1 MSDGKRRRTNLPY
14 QQLGGLLVHDMIDIR
29 KNWEA
34 PVTFVTGINRKS
46 DMALGFRFDAIK
58 RALGI
63 RNYRI
68 YTSGNIVAHFG
79 MWAYRIGL
87 LSLTWELTG
96 SAFWLGA
103 MAMADLFP
111 TVVLSPL
118 AGALTER
125 INRMGM
131 MRFTVI
137 FTAVQS
143 TALGLLCLS
152 GTATIAVVFTLA
164 LLLGIVL
171 AVNHPMRLVIVTN
184 LVTKEAVPSALAIN
198 SLVFNVAR
206 VAGPSVAGGIIA
218 AAGDDSTLLGTAI
231 VFGFC
236 AAGHVVFAAALFLV
250 RMTSL
255 AIPKKSSALR
265 HIPAEIMEGF
275 RYAAGHPGIGPLL
288 FILFTVG
295 VTARGYADLLAGY
308 VDTVFG
314 LGTDAFGIMLSSVGL
329 GAVLGGLWL
338 AQRGQVQ
345 GLTTLFLSYLLVL
358 ALVLLLFTAT
368 DSFYLAVVC
377 VFVAGFAQTV
387 AGTGEHTLI
396 QTAVDEHLRGRV
408 VSLYGAVSRGTPAL
422 GALIMGAIGDEIGLR
437 WPIAGGAVLCIGL
450 WAWGHSKRRQ
460 FAAALETPPV
470 ERAA

>member
-1 MSDGKRRRTNLPY
+1 MKT
-14 QQLGGLLVHDMIDIR
+14 
-29 KNWEA
+29 
-34 PVTFVTGINRKS
+34 PVTLVAGSQRKS
-46 DMALGFRFDAIK
+46 AMALGFRFDAIK

-87 LSLTWELTG
+87 LSLTWELTH

-111 TVVLSPL
+111 TVILSPL

-125 INRMGM
+125 LNRMAM

-137 FTAVQS
+137 FTGIQS
-143 TALGLLCLS
+143 GALGLLCVN
-152 GTATIAVVFTLA
+152 GTATIEIVFALA
-164 LLLGIVL
+164 LLLGIVQ

-184 LVTKEAVPSALAIN
+184 LVTREAVPSALAIN

-206 VAGPSVAGGIIA
+206 VAGPSIAGGIIA
-218 AAGDDSTLLGTAI
+218 AAGEEARMVGTAV

-236 AAGHVVFAAALFLV
+236 VAGHVVFASALFMV

-255 AIPKKSSALR
+255 AIPKQSSALR
-265 HIPAEIMEGF
+265 HVPGEIMEGF
-275 RYAAGHPGIGPLL
+275 RYAARHPGIGPLL
-288 FILFTVG
+288 VILFTVG

-338 AQRGQVQ
+338 AQRGHVQ
-345 GLTTLFLSYLLVL
+345 GLTRLFLSYLLVL
-358 ALVLLLFTAT
+358 ALVLLVLTAS
-368 DSFYLAVVC
+368 DHFYLAVLC
-377 VFVAGFAQTV
+377 VFIAGFAQTV
-387 AGTGEHTLI
+387 AGTGEHQLI
-396 QTAVDEHLRGRV
+396 QASVDEHMRGRV

-450 WAWGHSKRRQ
+450 WAWGFSKRHQ
-460 FAAALETPPV
+460 LAAALETPPV
-470 ERAA
+470 ERGH

>member
-1 MSDGKRRRTNLPY
+1 MAGIIERPY
-14 QQLGGLLVHDMIDIR
+14 R
-29 KNWEA
+29 KFA
-34 PVTFVTGINRKS
+34 
-46 DMALGFRFDAIK
+46 MALGFRFDAIK
-58 RALGI
+58 RALSI

-87 LSLTWELTG
+87 LSLTWELTH

-111 TVVLSPL
+111 TVILSPP

-137 FTAVQS
+137 FTALQS

-152 GTATIAVVFTLA
+152 GTATIALVFPLA
-164 LLLGIVL
+164 LLLGIVQ

-184 LVTKEAVPSALAIN
+184 LVIREAVPSALAIN

-206 VAGPSVAGGIIA
+206 VAGPSIAGGIIA
-218 AAGDDSTLLGTAI
+218 AAGDDARMSGTAI

-236 AAGHVVFAAALFLV
+236 AAGHVVFAAALFMV

-255 AIPKKSSALR
+255 AIPRESASLR
-265 HIPAEIMEGF
+265 HIPGEIMQGF

-288 FILFTVG
+288 VILFTVG
-295 VTARGYADLLAGY
+295 LTARGYADLLAGY

-314 LGTDAFGIMLSSVGL
+314 LGTDAFGILLSSVGL

-338 AQRGQVQ
+338 AQRGHVQ
-345 GLTTLFLSYLLVL
+345 GLTNLFLAYLLVL
-358 ALVLLLFTAT
+358 AIVLILFTAT
-368 DSFYLAVVC
+368 DNFYLAVVC

-396 QTAVDEHLRGRV
+396 QASVDEHLRGRV

-422 GALIMGAIGDEIGLR
+422 GALIMGWIGDQVGLR

-450 WAWGHSKRRQ
+450 WAWGYSKRHQ
-460 FAAALETPPV
+460 LAEALETAPPV
-470 ERAA
+470 GREA

>member
-1 MSDGKRRRTNLPY
+1 
-14 QQLGGLLVHDMIDIR
+14 
-29 KNWEA
+29 
-34 PVTFVTGINRKS
+34 
-46 DMALGFRFDAIK
+46 MAVGFRFDAIK

-79 MWAYRIGL
+79 VWAYRIGL
-87 LSLTWELTG
+87 LSLTWELTE

-125 INRMGM
+125 INRMAM

-137 FTAVQS
+137 FTGLQS
-143 TALGLLCLS
+143 S
-152 GTATIAVVFTLA
+152 VLA
-164 LLLGIVL
+164 LLCVNGTASIAIVFPLALVLGIVL
-171 AVNHPMRLVIVTN
+171 AINHPMRLVIVTN
-184 LVTKEAVPSALAIN
+184 LVGRDAVPSALAIN

-206 VAGPSVAGGIIA
+206 VAGPSIAGGIIA
-218 AAGDDSTLLGTAI
+218 ATGDGTNLLGTAI

-236 AAGHVVFAAALFLV
+236 AVGHLIFAIALFMV
-250 RMTSL
+250 RMNSL
-255 AIPKKSSALR
+255 EIPHKPKPLS
-265 HIPAEIMEGF
+265 HIPGEIMEGF
-275 RYAAGHPGIGPLL
+275 RYAAAHPGIGPLL
-288 FILFTVG
+288 FILFVVG
-295 VTARGYADLLAGY
+295 LTARGYADLFAGY

-314 LGTDAFGIMLSSVGL
+314 LDTDAFGLLLSSVGL

-338 AQRGQVQ
+338 AQRGHIA
-345 GLTTLFLSYLLVL
+345 GLTRIFLAYILVL
-358 ALVLLLFTAT
+358 AWALILFSVT
-368 DSFYLAVVC
+368 DHFYLAMFW

-396 QTAVDEHLRGRV
+396 QAAVDEHLRGRV

-422 GALIMGAIGDEIGLR
+422 GALVMGWLGDEIGLR
-437 WPIAGGAVLCIGL
+437 LPIAGGAVICIGL
-450 WAWGHSKRRQ
+450 WGWAYSKRHQ
-460 FAAALETPPV
+460 LAEALETPPG
-470 ERAA
+470 ERGV

>member
-1 MSDGKRRRTNLPY
+1 
-14 QQLGGLLVHDMIDIR
+14 
-29 KNWEA
+29 
-34 PVTFVTGINRKS
+34 
-46 DMALGFRFDAIK
+46 MALGFRFDAIK

-79 MWAYRIGL
+79 VWAYRIGL
-87 LSLTWELTG
+87 LSLTWELTE

-125 INRMGM
+125 INRMAM

-137 FTAVQS
+137 FTGLQS
-143 TALGLLCLS
+143 SVLVLLCIYGIPS
-152 GTATIAVVFTLA
+152 IAIVFPLA

-171 AVNHPMRLVIVTN
+171 AINHPMRLVIVTN
-184 LVTKEAVPSALAIN
+184 LVTRDAVSSALAIN

-206 VAGPSVAGGIIA
+206 VAGPSIAGGIIA
-218 AAGDDSTLLGTAI
+218 ATGDGANLLGTAI

-236 AAGHVVFAAALFLV
+236 AVGHLVFAVALFMV
-250 RMTSL
+250 RMNGL
-255 AIPKKSSALR
+255 AIPHKPKPLS
-265 HIPAEIMEGF
+265 HVPGEIMAGF
-275 RYAAGHPGIGPLL
+275 RYAAAHPGIGPLL

-295 VTARGYADLLAGY
+295 LTARGYADLFAGY
-308 VDTVFG
+308 VDTVYG
-314 LGTDAFGIMLSSVGL
+314 LDADAFGLLLSSVGL

-338 AQRGQVQ
+338 AQRGHVE
-345 GLTTLFLSYLLVL
+345 GLTRVFLAYILVL
-358 ALVLLLFTAT
+358 ACALILFSVT
-368 DSFYLAVVC
+368 DHFYLAMFW

-387 AGTGEHTLI
+387 AGTGEHMLI
-396 QTAVDEHLRGRV
+396 QAAVDEHMRGRV

-422 GALIMGAIGDEIGLR
+422 GALVMGWLGDEIGLR
-437 WPIAGGAVLCIGL
+437 WPIAGGAVLCIGI
-450 WAWGHSKRRQ
+450 WAWAYAKRHQ
-460 FAAALETPPV
+460 LAGALEAAPG
-470 ERAA
+470 ERGA

>member
-1 MSDGKRRRTNLPY
+1 
-14 QQLGGLLVHDMIDIR
+14 
-29 KNWEA
+29 
-34 PVTFVTGINRKS
+34 
-46 DMALGFRFDAIK
+46 MALGFRFDAIK

-125 INRMGM
+125 VNRMAM

-137 FTAVQS
+137 FTLFQS
-143 TALGLLCLS
+143 SFLAFLCLN
-152 GTATIAVVFTLA
+152 GTASIAVVFPLA
-164 LLLGIVL
+164 LLLGVVL
-171 AVNHPMRLVIVTN
+171 AINHPMRLVIVTN
-184 LVTKEAVPSALAIN
+184 LVTRDAVPSALAIN

-206 VAGPSVAGGIIA
+206 VAGPSIAGGIIA
-218 AAGDDSTLLGTAI
+218 AAGDNAVLQGTAV

-236 AAGHVVFAAALFLV
+236 TVGHVVFAAALFMVKMNGLEV
-250 RMTSL
+250 PR
-255 AIPKKSSALR
+255 KSASLR
-265 HIPAEIMEGF
+265 HVPSEIMEGF
-275 RYAAGHPGIGPLL
+275 RYAAAHPGIGPLL
-288 FILFTVG
+288 IILFIVG
-295 VTARGYADLLAGY
+295 ITARGYADLFAGY

-314 LGTDAFGIMLSSVGL
+314 LGTDAFGYLLSSVGL

-338 AQRGQVQ
+338 AQRGHVQ
-345 GLTTLFLSYLLVL
+345 GLTRVFLTYLLVL
-358 ALVLLLFTAT
+358 ACVLVLFTAT
-368 DSFYLAVVC
+368 DNFYFAIMC

-396 QTAVDEHLRGRV
+396 QSAVDEKMRGRV

-422 GALIMGAIGDEIGLR
+422 GALVMGWLGDEIGLR
-437 WPIAGGAVLCIGL
+437 WPIAGGAMLCIGL
-450 WAWGHSKRRQ
+450 WVWAFSKRYQ
-460 FAAALETPPV
+460 LAEALEIMPS
-470 ERAA
+470 ERGT